1 MSWRLG
7 MHPVVSSF
15 RAALS
20 DEQKAD
26 AFQQF

>member
-1 MSWRLG
+1 MSRRLA

-15 RAALS
+15 RAALA